1 MACNDNKPLPG
12 QLAPPPPYDHP
23 LGPIGGKKPDSEY
36 QRWLEKERRDFV
48 EKHRAS
54 QAQESPFYK
63 SLLVPQTG
71 EIRVVDPN
79 SGGEK
84 GSKLARFDLIPPEF
98 EWALAEAY
106 GVGALKYADR
116 NWEKGYKW
124 SLSVA
129 ALRRHLNAFM
139 AGEWFDPESHGGK
152 TPHIISVA
160 WHAVALFIFRT
171 RGLGTNDIHVNLS
184 KEGQRIG

>member
-1 MACNDNKPLPG
+1 MQPYSNSKEVSVQSVTTHPTTNATPLTTITSPEKSEG
-12 QLAPPPPYDHP
+12 CFAPSA
-23 LGPIGGKKPDSEY
+23 I
-36 QRWLEKERRDFV
+36 
-48 EKHRAS
+48 
-54 QAQESPFYK
+54 
-63 SLLVPQTG
+63 
-71 EIRVVDPN
+71 
-79 SGGEK
+79 K
-84 GSKLARFDLIPPEF
+84 GSAVLGTIGHGSLMQQPISRQTVTDPVTGGQKDVKLQRFDLIPPEF

-106 GVGALKYADR
+106 GVGAMKYADR